1 MGTSQLREATKSP
14 RALARTAV
22 KVASSALSSYSNKFS
37 RRDFTQPQLFA
48 VAVLRQFFKTDYRG
62 IVALLAD
69 MPELVVLL
77 KLAKLPHWTTVQ
89 KFEQRL
95 QKKGPPPGCCAPFG
109 DAPAGSV

>member
-1 MGTSQLREATKSP
+1 
-14 RALARTAV
+14 LARTAV
-22 KVASSALSSYSNKFS
+22 KVASSALSRYSNKFS

-69 MPELVVLL
+69 MPEMVAFL
-77 KLAKLPHWTTVQ
+77 KLSKLPHWTTVQ

-95 QKKGPPPGCCAPFG
+95 QKKGPTPDCWPPSGA
-109 DAPAGSV
+109 APAVAV